1 MFGLEDKPLPLRLGI
16 AILADVIDALNL
28 IPGVG
33 DLLETP
39 LNAFVAYAL
48 TDNVKAL
55 AVGAADGILPAPID
69 WFPSATVMVI
79 ADEFGWI

>member
-1 MFGLEDKPLPLRLGI
+1 MWGLEDKPLPLRLGI
-16 AILADVIDALNL
+16 AILADVIDALNM
-28 IPGVG
+28 IPGLS
-33 DLLETP
+33 DIIEAP
-39 LNAFVAYAL
+39 LNAFIAYAL

-69 WFPSATVMVI
+69 WFPSATIMVL

>member
-1 MFGLEDKPLPLRLGI
+1 MWGLEDKPLPLRLGI
-16 AILADVIDALNL
+16 AILADVIDALNM
-28 IPGVG
+28 IPGLS
-33 DLLETP
+33 DIIEAP

-69 WFPSATVMVI
+69 WFPSATIMVL

>member
-1 MFGLEDKPLPLRLGI
+1 MWGLGDKPLPLKLGI
-16 AILADVIDALNL
+16 AIIADVIDALNM

-33 DLLETP
+33 DVIETP
-39 LNAFVAYAL
+39 LNALVAYAL

-69 WFPSATVMVI
+69 WFPSATLMVI
-79 ADEFGWI
+79 ADEVGWI

>member
-1 MFGLEDKPLPLRLGI
+1 MWGLEDKPLPLRLGI
-16 AILADVIDALNL
+16 AIIADVIDALNFV
-28 IPGVG
+28 PGVS
-33 DLLETP
+33 DIIEAP

-69 WFPSATVMVI
+69 WFPSATVMVL